1 MNGLLMALALLCLT
15 INFREIAACIST
27 ERDALVAFNTSIK
40 DPDGRLHSWHGEN
53 CCSWSGVS
61 CSKKTGHVI
70 KLDLGEYTLN
80 GQINPSLSGLTRL
93 VYLNLSQ
100 SDFGGV
106 PIPEFIGCFKMLR
119 YLDLSHAGFGGTV
132 PPQLGNLSRLSF
144 LDLSSSGSHVITADD
159 FQWVSKLTSLRYLDL
174 SWLYLAASVDWLQA
188 VNMLHLLEVL
198 RLNDASLPATDLNSV
213 SQINFTALKVIDLKN
228 NELNSSLPDWIWNL
242 SSLSD
247 LDLSSCE
254 LSGRIP
260 DELGKLAALQF
271 IGLGNNKLNGAIPR
285 SMSRLCNLVHID
297 LSRNI
302 LSGNLS
308 EAARSMFPCMKKLQ
322 ILNLADNKLT
332 GQLSGWHEHM
342 ASLEVLDLSENSLSG
357 VLPTSIS
364 RLSNLTYL
372 DISFN
377 KLIGELSELHFTN
390 LSRLDALVLASNSF
404 KVVVKHSW
412 FPPFQLTKLGLHGCL
427 VGPQFPTWLQ
437 SQTRIKMI
445 DLGSAGIR
453 GALPDWIWN
462 FSSPMAS
469 LNVSMNNITG
479 ELPASLVRSKML
491 ITLNIRHNQLEGY
504 IPDMPNS
511 VRVLDLSH
519 NNLSG
524 SLP

>member
-106 PIPEFIGCFKMLR
+106 PIPEFIDCFKMLR

-332 GQLSGWHEHM
+332 GQLSG
-342 ASLEVLDLSENSLSG
+342 
-357 VLPTSIS
+357 
-364 RLSNLTYL
+364 
-372 DISFN
+372 
-377 KLIGELSELHFTN
+377 
-390 LSRLDALVLASNSF
+390 
-404 KVVVKHSW
+404 
-412 FPPFQLTKLGLHGCL
+412 
-427 VGPQFPTWLQ
+427 
-437 SQTRIKMI
+437 
-445 DLGSAGIR
+445 
-453 GALPDWIWN
+453 
-462 FSSPMAS
+462 
-469 LNVSMNNITG
+469 
-479 ELPASLVRSKML
+479 
-491 ITLNIRHNQLEGY
+491 
-504 IPDMPNS
+504 
-511 VRVLDLSH
+511 
-519 NNLSG
+519 
-524 SLP
+524 